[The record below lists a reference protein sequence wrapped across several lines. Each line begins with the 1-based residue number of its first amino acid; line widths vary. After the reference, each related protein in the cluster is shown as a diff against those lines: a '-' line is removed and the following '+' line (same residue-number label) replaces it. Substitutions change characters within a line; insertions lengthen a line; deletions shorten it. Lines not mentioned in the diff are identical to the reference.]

1 MRVVRSLSEAPSD
14 ISSVVTIGNFDGFH
28 RGHASIFGKV
38 RERAGELGSQAVA
51 ITFDPHPLEQLHPDR
66 APRLIT
72 TLEQRI
78 RLIAESGID
87 LLLIQSFNEEFSQL
101 SPEQFIDSYLI
112 GHFRARALCV
122 GHNFRFG
129 HRHRGN
135 LETLGRWADR
145 FELIEIGPVATGS
158 QVVSSSRIR
167 GLLVEGRVSLARRM
181 LGRCHEIEGD
191 VVTGAGRGRDVT
203 VPTINLQPPNE
214 LIPCDGVYLTR
225 ITLDNNSY
233 QDAVT
238 NIGARLSG
246 KPKRRWKHTSWIPRL
261 PRLVDRH
268 VCGSFVDCVMR
279 GSLEGRMSCEIRFST
294 TSPPLTSSF
303 DDSILPDVR
312 HFGKRVSLAPR
323 MPENRVHV
331 EMFSRPGCHL
341 CDEARDVIEEAR
353 TRFAFDFQVVNIDE
367 DSELESAYGSEIPV
381 VRINGNKA
389 FKYRVSRRELERK
402 LERLWNL

>member
-14 ISSVVTIGNFDGFH
+14 VSSVVTIGNFDGFH
-28 RGHASIFGKV
+28 RGHASIFGRV

-51 ITFDPHPLEQLHPDR
+51 ITFDPHPLKHLQPDR

-87 LLLIQSFNEEFSQL
+87 LLLIQSFNEDFSQL
-101 SPEQFIDSYLI
+101 SPEQFIDSYLV
-112 GHFRARALCV
+112 GHFRAKALCV

-145 FELIEIGPVATGS
+145 FELIDIGPVATGN

-191 VVTGAGRGRDVT
+191 VVTGAGRGRNVT
-203 VPTINLQPPNE
+203 VPTINLKPPNE

-225 ITLDNNSY
+225 ITLDDNSY

-238 NIGARLSG
+238 NIGVRPTFGETEKTVETHILDSTAPRVGGQARLRFI
-246 KPKRRWKHTSWIPRL
+246 RRL
-261 PRLVDRH
+261 
-268 VCGSFVDCVMR
+268 
-279 GSLEGRMSCEIRFST
+279 
-294 TSPPLTSSF
+294 
-303 DDSILPDVR
+303 
-312 HFGKRVSLAPR
+312 
-323 MPENRVHV
+323 
-331 EMFSRPGCHL
+331 
-341 CDEARDVIEEAR
+341 RD
-353 TRFAFDFQVVNIDE
+353 
-367 DSELESAYGSEIPV
+367 
-381 VRINGNKA
+381 
-389 FKYRVSRRELERK
+389 ERK
-402 LERLWNL
+402 FRGLDELRNQIQHDIATAHKFFRRLDRARCQTVREESVAGAS